1 MRRARWVVW
10 WLAVFSAFALAV
22 ALPQQVASPAGQ
34 IVFRPQAG
42 GLLSLFRPPVADSPR
57 LTGMAIYTDWGI
69 LKTGHHEAIGSQ
81 NEQTPKVFAQ
91 HQDSQFWREVVG
103 KLKDREGQSYGLGY
117 RVRYQL
123 SDGILILQVALK
135 AEKPFPTMQG
145 FLATMLPFE
154 GADQWFASTRK
165 GWLFGDANDEG
176 RVFQS
181 AFAPLHPKEQTLGI
195 VNTKTGWALQLT
207 LVEAQPDESLDN
219 VFIHTHST
227 GLGALF
233 LAWCDG
239 LTVKRMQAGEEWK
252 FTAQLRFLL
261 VDDLLPRKE

>member
-1 MRRARWVVW
+1 MNRARWVVG
-10 WLAVFSAFALAV
+10 WLVVFSAFALAV
-22 ALPQQVASPAGQ
+22 ALPQQVASPSWQ
-34 IVFRPQAG
+34 VVFRPQAG
-42 GLLSLFRPPVADSPR
+42 GLLSLFRSPTADFPR
-57 LTGMAIYTDWGI
+57 LTGMAVYTDWGI

-81 NEQTPKVFAQ
+81 NEQTPKVIEQ
-91 HQDSQFWREVVG
+91 HQNSTFWREVVG
-103 KLKDREGQSYGLGY
+103 ELKDREGQSYGLAY
-117 RVRYQL
+117 RVRYQV
-123 SDGILILQVALK
+123 SGGILILQVALK
-135 AEKPFPTMQG
+135 AEKNFPTMRG

-165 GWLFGDANDEG
+165 GWLFGDANGEG

-181 AFAPLHPKEQTLGI
+181 ALTPFHPKDQTLGI

-207 LVEAQPDESLDN
+207 LVEAKPDESLDN
-219 VFIHTHST
+219 VFIHTHPN

-239 LTVKRMQAGEEWK
+239 LTIKRMQAGEEWR
-252 FTAQLRFLL
+252 FVAQLRFSP